1 MRYPRTG
8 VRGVQRDG
16 VGVHIEEEIVII
28 EKPVQAAEHRKGR
41 SVEGRDIEN
50 LPNIGAERR
59 HARGKSSGPTQNA
72 RLKAGGQD
80 SDLVGDG
87 GSDGEIDRRRVRT
100 QVGPKGPRGRRRAG

>member
-28 EKPVQAAEHRKGR
+28 EKLVQAAEHREGR
-41 SVEGRDIEN
+41 SVEGRDVEAI
-50 LPNIGAERR
+50 PNIGTERR

-72 RLKAGGQD
+72 RLNAGGQD
-80 SDLVGDG
+80 SGLVGDI
-87 GSDGEIDRRRVRT
+87 GSEGEIDRRRVRT